1 MKPKRR
7 QIGHKNAYRGPIFDS
22 EDNILFSQGNFF
34 PFNLGATH
42 RSRSIQ
48 RKMCLPPSTTK
59 GAFNEMIVNGMENKF
74 SPKIQ

>member
-34 PFNLGATH
+34 PFNLWGNSQKQEHPTEDVLTPLDH
-42 RSRSIQ
+42 
-48 RKMCLPPSTTK
+48 
-59 GAFNEMIVNGMENKF
+59 
-74 SPKIQ
+74 